1 MKNSPTKFFP
11 LCLLLSLLSF
21 WSHAQ
26 SASAEKPYIEEW
38 VYRVKY
44 GYKDE
49 WWKIF
54 QKYQLATLQKEK
66 ELGYIIAYTVYCPS
80 LHISE
85 ESRWDYQVEVVF
97 KNREAS
103 THGSE
108 VEKELFPDRAAFRK
122 EETRRWELTTNHW
135 DMPIHLVNPENGD

>member
-1 MKNSPTKFFP
+1 MKNLPAILIILF
-11 LCLLLSLLSF
+11 LLLHFFSF
-21 WSHAQ
+21 STRAQ
-26 SASAEKPYIEEW
+26 SAAEKPYIEEW

-54 QKYQLATLQKEK
+54 QKYQLAILQKEK
-66 ELGYIIAYTVYCPS
+66 EIGYVISYAVYCLS

-85 ESRWDYQVEVVF
+85 DSRWDYQIEVVF

-108 VEKELFPDRAAFRK
+108 VEKGLFPDRAAMRN
-122 EETRRWELTTNHW
+122 EENRRWELTTNHW
-135 DMPIHLVNPENGD
+135 DMPIHLVNPDTGD